1 MDWPAIRR
9 TLTNISVSLL
19 LAFLAAPG
27 FCTAGEPYARDSLN
41 GSMGSMV
48 NSGAAE
54 LLLLS
59 GILVLAAASAAVA
72 VRMVRRSH

>member
-9 TLTNISVSLL
+9 TLPRISVSLL
-19 LAFLAAPG
+19 FAFLAVPG
-27 FCTAGEPYARDSLN
+27 FCDTREPYAGDSLN
-41 GSMGSMV
+41 GSTGSMV